1 MALIKWQTN
10 ARTHLRSIYNYYK
23 KNVSL
28 KVASAIRDTI
38 VTSVDILENFPASGT
53 VDFELSTQ
61 DTTYFFSVAKKGK
74 RTYRV
79 YYIYENDTCYILAIW
94 DNSMNPSRRKRR
106 VVPKKGML

>member
-38 VTSVDILENFPASGT
+38 VTSVDILENFPASG
-53 VDFELSTQ
+53 VIDFELSTQ
-61 DTTYFFSVAKKGK
+61 DTTYFFIVAKKVNEHIGFTISM
-74 RTYRV
+74 RM
-79 YYIYENDTCYILAIW
+79 ILATSWQSGITA
-94 DNSMNPSRRKRR
+94 
-106 VVPKKGML
+106 

>member
-53 VDFELSTQ
+53 VDYELSTH
-61 DTTYFFSVAKKGK
+61 DTTYFFIVAKKGM
-74 RTYRV
+74 RM
-79 YYIYENDTCYILAIW
+79 ILATSWQSGII
-94 DNSMNPSRRKRR
+94 
-106 VVPKKGML
+106 V